1 MKTKAIPMKMI
12 LTQWYLVFLM
22 HLKWAKSEMPHI
34 MEQEFIADYLDANP
48 DLQPTFVVRTDVS
61 GFAEFG
67 LILNLTLYSCIYYE
81 EREIEAVVKRLV
93 RMVVEEKDLYGNLEL
108 PVFGHNTH
116 NVVFF
121 IGAGHGSII
130 QVAFSQQI
138 MQVYVKCFFRI

>member
-1 MKTKAIPMKMI
+1 MKMI

-81 EREIEAVVKRLV
+81 EREIEAVVERLASMPV
-93 RMVVEEKDLYGNLEL
+93 KEEDFYGD
-108 PVFGHNTH
+108 NT
-116 NVVFF
+116 VFF
-121 IGAGHGSII
+121 IGAGHSSII
-130 QVAFSQQI
+130 QV
-138 MQVYVKCFFRI
+138 VFRYDKLLCKSYCNTFYRI

>member
-1 MKTKAIPMKMI
+1 MEMM
-12 LTQWYLVFLM
+12 LTTLLLLFLM
-22 HLKWAKSEMPHI
+22 QLTCATLETPHI
-34 MEQEFIADYLDANP
+34 MEQEFIRDYLDAYVN
-48 DLQPTFVVRTDVS
+48 LLPTFLLRIDTLNL
-61 GFAEFG
+61 AEFG
-67 LILNLTLYSCIYYE
+67 FALNMTPYSCIYYE